1 MRQNKTSGAKPA
13 DIPWLNGTGELLATI
28 SECQREML
36 EFFSHRLAKDSE
48 ALHRLGECQKLEDLS
63 AIQSKWLQ
71 DTIQDYTTETI
82 KVMDIVTQHAGN
94 GHSRVERH

>member
-13 DIPWLNGTGELLATI
+13 DTPWLNGTGELFATI
-28 SECQREML
+28 SD
-36 EFFSHRLAKDSE
+36 RLAKDSE

-94 GHSRVERH
+94 GHPRVERH